1 VRHVIDSDPAGSG
14 EADVLTMVVPVS
26 APVRSTRQTTDG
38 SKRAMGRSPRRLGRW
53 ALALGSVALLAIGI
67 FWKLPSRQSRPVPSP
82 APRAAAPPAAPRS
95 DEAIYSE
102 RPKAKIP
109 VPKLPR
115 SLVTRGPEDLAR
127 VCQQVEREVVSAGVS
142 PAFASG
148 VTTLYA
154 SAMGGR
160 TDLEVYPVGL
170 YYFIIREA
178 GLGHDKATA
187 ARNLVGSHLDQSI
200 RRFSALPARDR
211 GP

>member
-1 VRHVIDSDPAGSG
+1 
-14 EADVLTMVVPVS
+14 MVGPLS
-26 APVRSTRQTTDG
+26 ATARSTRRTTDG
-38 SKRAMGRSPRRLGRW
+38 STGASPRPPRRAGRW
-53 ALALGSVALLAIGI
+53 VVGLGSVVLLAAGS
-67 FWKLPSRQSRPVPSP
+67 FWLLASRQPPPRPSP
-82 APRAAAPPAAPRS
+82 APRAAAAPAATSRPE
-95 DEAIYSE
+95 EAIYSA
-102 RPKAKIP
+102 RPKPKIP

-127 VCQQVEREVVSAGVS
+127 VCQQVEREVVSAGVT

-160 TDLEVYPVGL
+160 TDFEVYPVGL